1 MQQYTEQDFDQLD
14 EFHDVLLR
22 GLLMRSDETVSD
34 LILDIDHIVEGRSIE
49 GGRTCEWLLA
59 AADLTFH
66 GVTGLKFS
74 TDWQDERYQVATSGD
89 WITNVRREAVVPQL
103 VYLDRPYWRW
113 EFSFA
118 LATQLSFGAYGFT
131 LRHRQDPV
139 WSRDSSLSLA
149 ERA

>member
-1 MQQYTEQDFDQLD
+1 MQQYTEQDFDKLG

-22 GLLMRSDETVSD
+22 GLMVRADATRSD
-34 LILDIDHIVEGRSIE
+34 LILDIDHIVKSRQVE
-49 GGRTCEWLLA
+49 GGDEWLIA

-74 TDWQDERYQVATSGD
+74 TDWRDESYRVSTPGD
-89 WITNVRREAVVPQL
+89 WITSVRREAVVPQM
-103 VYLDRPYWRW
+103 VYFDRPYWRW
-113 EFSFA
+113 EFAFA

-131 LRHRQDPV
+131 LQHRQEPV
-139 WSRDSSLSLA
+139 WVRESSLTLS

>member
-22 GLLMRSDETVSD
+22 GLLIRADVTRSDLV
-34 LILDIDHIVEGRSIE
+34 LDIDHIVKGRQIE
-49 GGRTCEWLLA
+49 GGDEWLIA

-74 TDWQDERYQVATSGD
+74 TDFRDARYQVSMSGD
-89 WITNVRREAVVPQL
+89 WITSVRREVIVPQL
-103 VYLDRPYWRW
+103 VHFDRCYWRW
-113 EFSFA
+113 EFSFS

-131 LRHRQDPV
+131 LQHRQEPM
-139 WSRDSSLSLA
+139 WRRESSLSLA